1 LIRTAVKKFSRQ
13 RLEAVAE
20 KRRLVEGAAGARR
33 TRLDAKAGIME
44 RNTKARTI
52 IANDF

>member
-1 LIRTAVKKFSRQ
+1 VKKFPRQ

-20 KRRLVEGAAGARR
+20 KRRLVAGAAGARR
-33 TRLDAKAGIME
+33 TLLDAKVGIME
-44 RNTKARTI
+44 SNTKTRTI